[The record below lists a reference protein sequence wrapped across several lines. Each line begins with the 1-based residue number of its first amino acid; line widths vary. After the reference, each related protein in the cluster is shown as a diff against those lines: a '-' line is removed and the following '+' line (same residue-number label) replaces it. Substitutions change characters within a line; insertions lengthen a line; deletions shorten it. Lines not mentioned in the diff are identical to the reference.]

1 MHHHQFHFREEAQE
15 RIRTSIRRLFFDR
28 MIIESF
34 RISFMIPNK
43 VPANMG
49 CTPIGQPIG
58 FNRSRSQPMS
68 SQSWE
73 HPNQALNVWDQ
84 FYNAAGPSDPRNSLE
99 MLSHQ
104 VRILI
109 KCSSGRSSRDLLCM
123 SHCCTS
129 LNNILSKRI

>member
-1 MHHHQFHFREEAQE
+1 
-15 RIRTSIRRLFFDR
+15 

-34 RISFMIPNK
+34 RTSFMIPNK

-58 FNRSRSQPMS
+58 INRSRSQPMS
-68 SQSWE
+68 SRSWE

-109 KCSSGRSSRDLLCM
+109 KWLWGRSSCYLPPMTHWC
-123 SHCCTS
+123 
-129 LNNILSKRI
+129 K